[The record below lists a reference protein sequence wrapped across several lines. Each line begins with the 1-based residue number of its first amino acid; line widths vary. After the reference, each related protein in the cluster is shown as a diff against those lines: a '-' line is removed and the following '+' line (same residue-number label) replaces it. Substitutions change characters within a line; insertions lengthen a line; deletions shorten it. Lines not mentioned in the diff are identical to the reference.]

1 VLSVFPAPVPQR
13 HGADTVLNG
22 LVDQSALHG
31 VLAEMEA
38 LGLDLLEIRQLTPAA
53 DHKNQVTAAHL
64 DGH

>member
-1 VLSVFPAPVPQR
+1 MALTPCSTALWT
-13 HGADTVLNG
+13 G
-22 LVDQSALHG
+22 SALHG
-31 VLAEMEA
+31 VLAEMEV